1 MLMPFVLIGIGN
13 EYRSDDGVGLIA
25 LRELRNKGFPQTRY
39 IESDGDGAD
48 LVEAWTSAETVI
60 LIDAISSGAAAGTIY
75 RFDALTQRFPPTFSS
90 QSTHAF
96 GVSEAIEL
104 AYVLHQLPLR
114 LIVYA
119 IEGKHFAA
127 GLGLSSEVEQA
138 MHTVVERV
146 TDEIRGSL
154 SAFCV

>member
-1 MLMPFVLIGIGN
+1 MLIPFVLIGVGN

-25 LRELRNKGFPQTRY
+25 LRKLRNKGFPYTRY

-48 LVEAWTSAETVI
+48 LVEAWINAETVI
-60 LIDAISSGAAAGTIY
+60 LIDAISSGAAPGTIY

-104 AYVLHQLPLR
+104 AYVLHQLPPR

-127 GLGLSSEVEQA
+127 GLGLSPEVEQA
-138 MHTVVERV
+138 MHAVVERV